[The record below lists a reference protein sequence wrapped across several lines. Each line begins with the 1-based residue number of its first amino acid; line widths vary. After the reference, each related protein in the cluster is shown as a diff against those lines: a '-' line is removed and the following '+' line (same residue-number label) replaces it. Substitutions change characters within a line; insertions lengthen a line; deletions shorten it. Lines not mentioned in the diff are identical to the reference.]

1 MRVTKQELQESYLGG
16 GVLKFAA
23 VAALLVAGFPATA
36 PAQQTGQK
44 TYASPEE
51 ASQALF
57 TAAQKND
64 EKAVLEVLGPDGK
77 TIIESGDATE
87 DAAARN
93 NFVEKFQVMHRL
105 VEEPDATT
113 TLYIGAENW
122 PTPIPLV
129 NRAGKWYFDTDAGRQ
144 EILFRRIGKNEL
156 SAIRVCQEMVAAQK
170 EYFAKD
176 GNNEY
181 AAKFVADPGKH
192 NGLYWPAEGNQ
203 AASPVGPLVANAGS
217 EGGVK
222 KDSTTGAE
230 PFRGYYFRILDRQGK
245 KAAGGE
251 MNYIADGKMTKGFA
265 FVAYP
270 AMYRD
275 SGVMTFVVNQ
285 DGVVYEKDLGKQTV
299 EKAKGMKSY
308 DPDPTWK
315 KSDNP
320 DLQSAD
326 NQKAQ

>member
-1 MRVTKQELQESYLGG
+1 MRGINGERESFHRG
-16 GVLKFAA
+16 GVRKIATIA
-23 VAALLVAGFPATA
+23 VVLIAGFPLTA
-36 PAQQTGQK
+36 LAQQTGQK
-44 TYASPEE
+44 TYASTEE

-57 TAAQKND
+57 TAAQKNE
-64 EKAVLEVLGPDGK
+64 EKALLDVLGPDAK
-77 TIIESGDATE
+77 KVIESGDAKE
-87 DAAARN
+87 DDAARA

-129 NRAGKWYFDTDAGRQ
+129 NRAGKWYFDTDAAKQ

-156 SAIRVCQEMVAAQK
+156 SAIRVCVEMVAAQK
-170 EYFAKD
+170 EYFSKD

-181 AAKFVADPGKH
+181 AAKFVSDAGKR
-192 NGLYWPAEGNQ
+192 NGLYWPASDNQ
-203 AASPVGPLVANAGS
+203 AASPIGPLVANAGS
-217 EGGVK
+217 EGGLG
-222 KDSTTGAE
+222 KDSSTGAE

-251 MNYIADGKMTKGFA
+251 MNYIAEGKMTKGFA

-270 AMYRD
+270 AAYRD
-275 SGVMTFVVNQ
+275 AGVMTFIVGQ

-299 EKAKGMKSY
+299 EKAKSMKSY
-308 DPDPTWK
+308 DPDTSWK
-315 KSDNP
+315 KSEEP
-320 DLQSAD
+320 EQQSAG
-326 NQKAQ
+326 NQKPQ

>member
-1 MRVTKQELQESYLGG
+1 MREIDGKVKGFRRS
-16 GVLKFAA
+16 GVSKIATISVMLI
-23 VAALLVAGFPATA
+23 AGFPAA
-36 PAQQTGQK
+36 ALAQQAGQK

-77 TIIESGDATE
+77 AIIESGDAKE
-87 DAAARN
+87 DTAARE
-93 NFVEKFQVMHRL
+93 NFVEKFKVMHRL

-129 NRAGKWYFDTDAGRQ
+129 NRAGKWYFDTEAGRQ

-156 SAIRVCQEMVAAQK
+156 SAIRVCEEMVSAQK

-181 AAKFVADPGKH
+181 AAKFVSDAGKH

-217 EGGVK
+217 EGGLG
-222 KDSTTGAE
+222 KDSSTGAE

-245 KAAGGE
+245 KATGGE

-270 AMYRD
+270 AAYRD

-285 DGVVYEKDLGKQTV
+285 DGIVYEKDLGKQTV
-299 EKAKGMKSY
+299 EKAKSMKSY
-308 DPDPTWK
+308 DPDPSWK

-326 NQKAQ
+326 NQRPQ

>member
-1 MRVTKQELQESYLGG
+1 MHAKNRKLPDSYRG
-16 GVLKFAA
+16 GVLKIATI
-23 VAALLVAGFPATA
+23 AALLVAGLPAA
-36 PAQQTGQK
+36 AVAQRPGQK

-57 TAAQKND
+57 AAAQKND
-64 EKAVLEVLGPDGK
+64 EKALLEVLGPDGK
-77 TIIESGDATE
+77 SIIESGDAKE
-87 DAAARN
+87 DAAARA
-93 NFVEKFQVMHRL
+93 NFAEKFQAMHRL
-105 VEEPDATT
+105 VDEPDATT

-129 NRAGKWYFDTDAGRQ
+129 NRAGKWYFDTQAGAR

-156 SAIRVCQEMVAAQK
+156 SAIRVCQEMVSAQK

-181 AAKFVADPGKH
+181 AAKFVSDPGKH
-192 NGLYWPAEGNQ
+192 NGLYWPAEGNE

-217 EGGVK
+217 EGGLN
-222 KDSTTGAE
+222 KDSSTGAE

-251 MNYIADGKMTKGFA
+251 MSYIADGKMTKGFA
-265 FVAYP
+265 LVAYP
-270 AMYRD
+270 AVYRD

-299 EKAKGMKSY
+299 EKAKSMKSY
-308 DPDPTWK
+308 DPDPSWK